1 MLQMEDYQ
9 NEVAHIINAQNQVLS
24 GYNND
29 YGSNDLLEIGRYA
42 LGARGKVMR
51 GMLLLEAYQAVGGDM
66 DKPLFAAAGIEYGHL
81 ASLIHDDLIDRDE
94 LRRGQST
101 IWKAYD
107 EESAILSGDMFI
119 FSAFHSLSLC
129 RHFLPGDRVS
139 RAFEVLS
146 LACVE
151 LCLGQANEAQLSG
164 KCTTDPRNYIEMI
177 RQKTSSLIRAS
188 VETGAVLGGGSEV
201 QISALREYGDS
212 LGIAFQIIDDLLPYT
227 QQEASIHK
235 PIKSDVK
242 NRRMTLPVIYALTMA
257 NEQDRETL
265 YAIFE
270 RGYLSDVPDEALKT
284 IIGIFQRSGALE
296 YARNEAFRYQ
306 QNALKQLEVLPH
318 NSGREYLADLADLA
332 VQRSY

>member
-1 MLQMEDYQ
+1 MLQIEDYQ
-9 NEVAHIINAQNQVLS
+9 SEVSRILSAQNKVLA
-24 GYNND
+24 GYSDD
-29 YGSNDLLEIGRYA
+29 YGSNDLLEVGRYA
-42 LGARGKVMR
+42 LRARGKVMR

-66 DKPLFAAAGIEYGHL
+66 DQPLFAAAGIEYGHL
-81 ASLIHDDLIDRDE
+81 ASLIHDDLIDHDE

-107 EESAILSGDMFI
+107 EEAAILSGDMFI

-129 RHFLPGDRVS
+129 RHSLPGERVA

-201 QISALREYGDS
+201 QIRALREYGDS

-227 QQEASIHK
+227 CQEVSTLK
-235 PIKSDVK
+235 PVKSDVK
-242 NRRMTLPVIYALTMA
+242 NRRMTLPVIYALQKA
-257 NEQDRETL
+257 SQQDGETL
-265 YAIFE
+265 RAIFE
-270 RGYLSDVPDEALKT
+270 HGYLADAPDKALKT
-284 IIGIFQRSGALE
+284 VMRIFQRTGALE
-296 YARNEAFRYQ
+296 NARNEALRYQ
-306 QNALKQLEVLPH
+306 QNALSQLEHLPL
-318 NSGREYLADLADLA
+318 NSGRTYLADLAEL
-332 VQRSY
+332 VIQRTY